1 MRKLA
6 SMSVTVTLVLAML
19 AIALPASGC
28 GGEGGQEVT
37 KTVKV
42 GETLTLYDTTFKVTR
57 VRTSATVGSG
67 PLKQRADGVFIVV
80 NLTLTNRKDKPAIV
94 GEDRVRLKGGNG
106 KKYSTAAIGRV
117 VVPHA
122 LAVLQELQPDLP
134 RKVVAVYDVPEQAV
148 KGAQLIVEDFWS
160 EETGAVDLGL

>member
-42 GETLTLYDTTFKVTR
+42 GESQYARLQRYLADAASRGIDTITLAGSADPAQRLLPPTLLIEPGDD
-57 VRTSATVGSG
+57 ATVMQEEIFG
-67 PLKQRADGVFIVV
+67 PLLPI
-80 NLTLTNRKDKPAIV
+80 
-94 GEDRVRLKGGNG
+94 KGYRSLDEN
-106 KKYSTAAIGRV
+106 A
-117 VVPHA
+117 
-122 LAVLQELQPDLP
+122 
-134 RKVVAVYDVPEQAV
+134 KVE
-148 KGAQLIVEDFWS
+148 
-160 EETGAVDLGL
+160 